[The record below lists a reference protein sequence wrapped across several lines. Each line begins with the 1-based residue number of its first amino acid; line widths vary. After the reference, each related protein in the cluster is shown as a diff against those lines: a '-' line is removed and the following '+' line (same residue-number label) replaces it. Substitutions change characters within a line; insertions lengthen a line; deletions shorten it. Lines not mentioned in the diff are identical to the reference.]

1 MIFIL
6 YHYFTMCVQHTM
18 WNLIEQINQI
28 ESMQSS
34 NEKGS
39 WWKDN
44 LIDVLIWC
52 FFFVRDIHVSLYV
65 LDSNLSSF
73 A

>member
-6 YHYFTMCVQHTM
+6 YHYFTLFVQHTM
-18 WNLIEQINQI
+18 WNLIEQFNQI

-44 LIDVLIWC
+44 LIDMFWSEV
-52 FFFVRDIHVSLYV
+52 FFC
-65 LDSNLSSF
+65 
-73 A
+73 